1 MSRSESRKSFFRS
14 TERGGEFRVIIGV
27 ATLPQDIASSS
38 VWSFPTP
45 VHPAQCVNNPNS
57 HPLDFFPLWRHS
69 MCVCLSDLCCVRVC
83 VCMRSRSMFVC
94 AHISPKEENQPEP
107 KPQES
112 VASSYPAQILPF
124 TFDEGTER
132 RHPLRKE
139 RGVTQ
144 NTHTLVAT
152 SRPAI
157 IVWAPCV
164 RPAGALIKG
173 GGGAGQLSQ
182 GGEKKAT
189 NDSIYLSI
197 DRRRRQERRGRK

>member
-1 MSRSESRKSFFRS
+1 
-14 TERGGEFRVIIGV
+14 
-27 ATLPQDIASSS
+27 
-38 VWSFPTP
+38 
-45 VHPAQCVNNPNS
+45 
-57 HPLDFFPLWRHS
+57 
-69 MCVCLSDLCCVRVC
+69 
-83 VCMRSRSMFVC
+83 MFVC

-197 DRRRRQERRGRK
+197 YRPAAEAGEGGEELTFNIAIRTYDVCALPISYTDVSKNIRI